1 MTPIRKQIFRE
12 SSTHIR
18 ECGRSRAV
26 IVGIL
31 PGDVLGFR
39 LKGTRRQYV
48 LPIGALFYQAARLYG
63 EEMKRQKAAAR
74 KARRGG

>member
-1 MTPIRKQIFRE
+1 MTPIRKKVFRE
-12 SSTHIR
+12 SSTIIR
-18 ECGRSRAV
+18 ECGRARAI

-48 LPIGALFYQAARLYG
+48 LPIGAMFYQAARLHG
-63 EEMKRQKAAAR
+63 EEEKRQKAAAR